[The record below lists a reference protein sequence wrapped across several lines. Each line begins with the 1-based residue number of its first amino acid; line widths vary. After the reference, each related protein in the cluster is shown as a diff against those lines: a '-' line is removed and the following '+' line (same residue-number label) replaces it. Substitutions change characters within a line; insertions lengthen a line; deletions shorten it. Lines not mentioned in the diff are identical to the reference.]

1 MSVTYTYSE
10 YGQMF
15 AISSDL
21 HVTHCLFPHS
31 EYVVINIITE
41 SLPYQ
46 VRVCAI
52 RVQSWAKEHC
62 KYSDGQGVARM
73 SQFR

>member
-1 MSVTYTYSE
+1 MSVTYAYSE

-21 HVTHCLFPHS
+21 HVTRCLFLHS

-46 VRVCAI
+46 VRVCATG
-52 RVQSWAKEHC
+52 VQSWAKEYC
-62 KYSDGQGVARM
+62 KYSDGQGTARVPK
-73 SQFR
+73 FR

>member
-10 YGQMF
+10 CGQMF

-21 HVTHCLFPHS
+21 HVTCCLFPHS

-41 SLPYQ
+41 SLPHQ

-52 RVQSWAKEHC
+52 GVQSWVKEYC
-62 KYSDGQGVARM
+62 KYSDGQGIARM
-73 SQFR
+73 PQFR